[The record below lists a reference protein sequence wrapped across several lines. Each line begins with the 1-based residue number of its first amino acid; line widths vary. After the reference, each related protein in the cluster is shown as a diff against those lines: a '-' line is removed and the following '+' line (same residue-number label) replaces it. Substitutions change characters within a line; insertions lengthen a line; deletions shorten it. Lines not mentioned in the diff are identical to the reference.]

1 MVDAPTP
8 TSPLAGQTHPPRT
21 NGPAGVTLAERV
33 FAGML
38 VLRGNAM
45 DPAFIAAAHGALG
58 FNLPLIANTA
68 TSAGSN
74 GALWLGPDEWLVVT
88 TPDDAMARAVGLK
101 VALVG
106 LHVAVTDISDSR
118 TIIRLS
124 GPKARDVLAKG
135 CPLDLHPRTFGPG
148 RAVQSLIARAGVVIH
163 QLDDIPSYDIYVLAS
178 FAAYLWNWLTD
189 AGLEYGIV
197 SGAKL

>member
-1 MVDAPTP
+1 MADTPTP
-8 TSPLAGQTHPPRT
+8 TSPLAGMVRTPRV
-21 NGPAGVTLAERV
+21 NGPVGVTIAERA
-33 FAGML
+33 FTGML
-38 VLRGNAM
+38 VLRGNAL
-45 DPAFIAAAHGALG
+45 DPAFAAAVHGALG
-58 FNLPLIANTA
+58 FDLPLIANTA

-88 TPDDAMARAVGLK
+88 APDDTMARAVGLK

-106 LHVAVTDISDSR
+106 LHAAVTDIGDSR

-135 CPLDLHPRTFGPG
+135 CPLDLHPRVFGPG
-148 RAVQSLIARAGVVIH
+148 RVAQSLIGRAGVIIH
-163 QLDDIPSYDIYVLAS
+163 QIDEVPSYDVYVLAS

-189 AGLEYGIV
+189 AGLDYGV
-197 SGAKL
+197 VTGL